1 MSSEPVGPPE
11 LLTSGH
17 IVANFDC
24 GKPALNTF
32 LWHHALQNQGG
43 GSSRTYVIARNREVV
58 GYYSLA
64 PGSVDQESAPDR
76 VRKGQSRHPIPV
88 ILLARLAL
96 DQSVHGQGLGKHLL
110 LDAFRRAVAGAE
122 VIGGRALI
130 VHAKDADAKA
140 FYERFDMEPSPTNP
154 SDLFLLIKDLRKALQ
169 P

>member
-1 MSSEPVGPPE
+1 MRSEPIGPPK
-11 LLTSGH
+11 LLTSEH
-17 IVANFDC
+17 IVGSFDC
-24 GKPALNTF
+24 GKTGLNTF
-32 LWHHALQNQGG
+32 LWNHALHNQGG

-64 PGSVDQESAPDR
+64 PGSVEPESAPDR
-76 VRKGQSRHPIPV
+76 VRKGQPRHPVPV

-96 DQSVHGQGLGKHLL
+96 DQTVQGQGLGKHLL
-110 LDAFRRAVAGAE
+110 LDAFRRALAGAE

-130 VHAKDADAKA
+130 VHAKDAEAKA

-154 SDLFLLIKDLRKALQ
+154 MDLFLLIKDLRKVLQ